1 MGMVFR
7 GKTCG
12 KKLGLNE
19 IPGVVPV
26 MGFMALREEE
36 ALPCLLSGDGG
47 GVIPIPML
55 GASRRLLP
63 DAIF

>member
-7 GKTCG
+7 GKTWG

-19 IPGVVPV
+19 IPEV
-26 MGFMALREEE
+26 ALREEGE
-36 ALPCLLSGDGG
+36 LPCLLSGDGG
-47 GVIPIPML
+47 GVIPFPML
-55 GASRRLLP
+55 GASRKLLP